1 MKKAIIETIIPSN
14 LPVEPRH
21 KFLLWDPPRQ
31 KMSADMM
38 HFGGDTWLVTFAKKL
53 GRVGGTDRVIE
64 KLRKI
69 FFTENLGEKPNIKFF
84 TVDP

>member
-1 MKKAIIETIIPSN
+1 MVDWFSN
-14 LPVEPRH
+14 
-21 KFLLWDPPRQ
+21 F
-31 KMSADMM
+31 
-38 HFGGDTWLVTFAKKL
+38 TFAKKL

-69 FFTENLGEKPNIKFF
+69 FFKESLGEKPNIKFV

>member
-1 MKKAIIETIIPSN
+1 
-14 LPVEPRH
+14 
-21 KFLLWDPPRQ
+21 
-31 KMSADMM
+31 MSADMM

-84 TVDP
+84 TVDPYFWAMSFVGLSKSAEYDIYC

>member
-1 MKKAIIETIIPSN
+1 
-14 LPVEPRH
+14 
-21 KFLLWDPPRQ
+21 
-31 KMSADMM
+31 MSADMM